1 MTKQIKY
8 KNTDLE
14 WCPQIPEHWE
24 LKKLKYVA
32 LVQPSNVDKKTE
44 KDEISVLLCNY
55 VDVYK
60 NDYIVNSLPFME
72 ATAKNNEIEKYQLV
86 VGDVI
91 ITKDSE
97 TAQDIAIPAYVK
109 ETAPNL
115 LCGYHLAQIRS
126 NQVDIIGK
134 YLFRLFQS
142 KMFNSNFEI
151 GANGVTRY
159 GLGVEVTQS
168 TFVLLPPLSE
178 QQKIADYLD
187 QKTTLI
193 DSIIA
198 KKEKQIELYKEERTA
213 VINHAITKGL
223 NPDAKMK
230 DSGIE
235 WLGEI
240 PEHWEL
246 RKISQGFSKIGSG
259 TTPSAGNSLYYEN
272 GVHNWLQTGDL
283 TNGLISKTS
292 KKLTD
297 KALEDYS
304 TLRFYEKGSLV
315 IAMYGATI
323 GKVGILN
330 IETTTN
336 QACCV
341 LSSSESW
348 LIMYAYYW
356 FIANKE
362 HVVRLSYGGGQPNI
376 SQEVIRTLRLT
387 TPPISEQQ
395 QIISY
400 LDKETLRI
408 DALIEKTT
416 KQIDLLKEYKEA
428 LINEFVTG
436 HKIID

>member
-1 MTKQIKY
+1 MTKQVKY
-8 KNTDLE
+8 KDTGLE

-44 KDEISVLLCNY
+44 KDEIPVLLCNY

-86 VGDVI
+86 IGDVI

-126 NQVDIIGK
+126 NQVDIIGE

-213 VINHAITKGL
+213 VINHAVTKGL
-223 NPDAKMK
+223 NPDVKMK

-240 PEHWEL
+240 PKHWEVKKL
-246 RKISQGFSKIGSG
+246 KYVVTINDEVLSDKTEEDYELLYVEIGDVSHTTGISQRTQYKFSDAPSRARRIVKNGDIIVSTVRTYLKAITSIIEPEDNLIVSTGFAVLRPISVNSSFLGYYSLSTVFIDKVISESK
-259 TTPSAGNSLYYEN
+259 
-272 GVHNWLQTGDL
+272 GVGYPAIN
-283 TNGLISKTS
+283 
-292 KKLTD
+292 
-297 KALEDYS
+297 ALEIGNIHT
-304 TLRFYEKGSLV
+304 TLP
-315 IAMYGATI
+315 
-323 GKVGILN
+323 
-330 IETTTN
+330 
-336 QACCV
+336 
-341 LSSSESW
+341 SE
-348 LIMYAYYW
+348 L
-356 FIANKE
+356 
-362 HVVRLSYGGGQPNI
+362 
-376 SQEVIRTLRLT
+376 
-387 TPPISEQQ
+387 EQQ
-395 QIISY
+395 QIVSF
-400 LDKETLRI
+400 LDQETQRI
-408 DALIEKTT
+408 DTLIEKTT
-416 KQIDLLKEYKEA
+416 KEIDLLKEYKEA
-428 LINEFVTG
+428 LINEVVTG
-436 HKIID
+436 QKIIE